1 MKLEEKKEIY
11 IGDEDSY
18 KVDIICKALTEMNK
32 DFYNITR
39 LKNDNTNA
47 INLDKDVLEIIKAYY
62 QGKKIFIKSK
72 ELVIW

>member
-1 MKLEEKKEIY
+1 MKWEEKKEIY
-11 IGDEDSY
+11 VGDEDSY

-72 ELVIW
+72 ELVI

>member
-1 MKLEEKKEIY
+1 MNWEEKKEIY
-11 IGDEDSY
+11 VGDEDSY

-32 DFYNITR
+32 DFYNVTR

-47 INLDKDVLEIIKAYY
+47 INLNEEVLEIIKAYY

-72 ELVIW
+72 ELII

>member
-11 IGDEDSY
+11 VGDEDSY
-18 KVDIICKALTEMNK
+18 KVDIICKALTEMNE

-47 INLDKDVLEIIKAYY
+47 INLDKEVLEIIKAYY

-72 ELVIW
+72 ELVI

>member
-1 MKLEEKKEIY
+1 MKWEEKKEIY
-11 IGDEDSY
+11 VGDEDSY

-32 DFYNITR
+32 DFYNVTR

-47 INLDKDVLEIIKAYY
+47 INLDKEILEIIKAYY

-72 ELVIW
+72 ELII

>member
-72 ELVIW
+72 ELVI

>member
-1 MKLEEKKEIY
+1 MKWEEKKEIY
-11 IGDEDSY
+11 VGDEDSY
-18 KVDIICKALTEMNK
+18 KVDIICKALAEMNK

-47 INLDKDVLEIIKAYY
+47 INLDKEVLEIIKAYY

-72 ELVIW
+72 E